1 VESRRNRSADA
12 FLTRASALFY
22 VRPARRADEG
32 NGAAKCDPTDASRGV
47 PDGHARCA
55 LGVPLQR
62 SRQII
67 KQLGGYGKQSSPCE
81 GCGEAV
87 LRSTG
92 IIQPLHATDEPT
104 DESLMFGKGEIPVI
118 IFGIL
123 FAMLF
128 IFAAGLPQTTVSEHR
143 NYTDTLQRIEDHK

>member
-1 VESRRNRSADA
+1 M
-12 FLTRASALFY
+12 
-22 VRPARRADEG
+22 
-32 NGAAKCDPTDASRGV
+32 
-47 PDGHARCA
+47 
-55 LGVPLQR
+55 
-62 SRQII
+62 
-67 KQLGGYGKQSSPCE
+67 
-81 GCGEAV
+81 

>member
-1 VESRRNRSADA
+1 M
-12 FLTRASALFY
+12 
-22 VRPARRADEG
+22 
-32 NGAAKCDPTDASRGV
+32 
-47 PDGHARCA
+47 
-55 LGVPLQR
+55 
-62 SRQII
+62 
-67 KQLGGYGKQSSPCE
+67 
-81 GCGEAV
+81 

-128 IFAAGLPQTTVSEHR
+128 ILQLAYRRPRSLNTETIR
-143 NYTDTLQRIEDHK
+143 TLFNG